1 MNQILILG
9 STEELAAQL
18 SLSTSKDP
26 MKSPSSGMFDWK
38 WRNHATSQ
46 HLRGIFTF

>member
-18 SLSTSKDP
+18 SLSTSNDP
-26 MKSPSSGMFDWK
+26 MTSSYSSMYDWK
-38 WRNHATSQ
+38 WLYHATSQ
-46 HLRGIFTF
+46 HLGGIFTF